1 MSDKE
6 VFTKEV
12 VNPPT
17 LFLLMEQEKDRLG
30 GDAGLNILSI
40 YKSREDCETV
50 IKEHKNKGKSKWG
63 FEIPES
69 HEFVVVEVP
78 REITFGLQM
87 PSCADEMKNI
97 QNALES
103 IMADMDKKESLDECQ
118 TAEK

>member
-12 VNPPT
+12 VKPPT

-50 IKEHKNKGKSKWG
+50 IKEHKKKSSNLRYLS
-63 FEIPES
+63 E
-69 HEFVVVEVP
+69 
-78 REITFGLQM
+78 
-87 PSCADEMKNI
+87 
-97 QNALES
+97 
-103 IMADMDKKESLDECQ
+103 KKS
-118 TAEK
+118 